1 MFYKLSS
8 FRCMNIFML
17 YIWSSLRCMDIFML
31 YKLSSLRCMN
41 IFMLY
46 KLSSLRCMDR
56 FMLYKLSS
64 LRCRYVVTPNKLSS
78 LKDCVCAIVANTSLT
93 PCFQNHQSGS
103 CTPPAR
109 CGQVWSDA
117 GRMKFTCRPCC
128 TASGNCPCS
137 RWPAMPPGSTRSTT
151 TR

>member
-1 MFYKLSS
+1 MLLQHGHTHVLQIVIIK
-8 FRCMNIFML
+8 MHEHML
-17 YIWSSLRCMDIFML
+17 YIWSSLRCMDI
-31 YKLSSLRCMN
+31 
-41 IFMLY
+41 
-46 KLSSLRCMDR
+46 

-93 PCFQNHQSGS
+93 PCFQNRQSGS

-151 TR
+151 TRWAGGQGPNPQKVQNNADVVL